1 MYSRYLTDWPDTIE
15 KSPYTWYSNCLV
27 YNASSFEMVQSLNG
41 VRVYE
46 AEDRVHL
53 EDTVITLDTPIQ
65 VK

>member
-1 MYSRYLTDWPDTIE
+1 
-15 KSPYTWYSNCLV
+15 
-27 YNASSFEMVQSLNG
+27 MVQSLNG